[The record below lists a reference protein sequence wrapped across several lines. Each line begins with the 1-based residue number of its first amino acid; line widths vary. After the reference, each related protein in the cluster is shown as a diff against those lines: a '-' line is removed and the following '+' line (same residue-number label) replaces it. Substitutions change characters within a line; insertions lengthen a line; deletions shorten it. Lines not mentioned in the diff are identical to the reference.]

1 MTTTTSSLLADLGAS
16 PVLWEVDGTVAAPV
30 DAVAALL
37 FAVQDGRVG
46 DDNLLVLAGSW
57 AARRGAMTVFAVG
70 AGGYRADF
78 AGAHGPVHI
87 ELDRGLRAM
96 AVRSWYGGV
105 HVALP
110 SGSGTRVVHRVHQVL
125 PDHPGFRAGVAEIGM
140 HTRMARDLRR
150 VLRVIA
156 DRLAC

>member
-1 MTTTTSSLLADLGAS
+1 MTATTSSLLADLGAS
-16 PVLWEVDGTVAAPV
+16 PVLWEVDGTVAASL

-37 FAVQDGRVG
+37 FAVEDGRVG
-46 DDNLLVLAGSW
+46 DDNLLVLAGAW
-57 AARRGAMTVFAVG
+57 AARRGAMTVVAIG
-70 AGGYRADF
+70 ADSYRADF
-78 AGAHGPVHI
+78 AGAPGPVRV
-87 ELDRGLRAM
+87 ELDRELRAM

-105 HVALP
+105 HEVLP

-125 PDHPGFRAGVAEIGM
+125 PDHPGFRAGIAEIGM
-140 HTRMARDLRR
+140 HTRMVRDLRR